1 MGVDCYI
8 HLPLD
13 VDVDDIAH
21 VMSILVGN
29 KPILEPIGNG
39 RDGDDALACHVKG
52 FRIEHTHTPH
62 MTMINLELV
71 GDAVNTHTGGLMVD
85 GAEHHYCHFFWCHRD
100 EQTGKIT
107 NCLYP
112 RSNAFWCALGKRLVQ
127 FFGGK
132 VHFSDCEEAKGK
144 NVYRSK
150 RHCPT
155 DRRGL
160 TPHDGK
166 KWNEYQKAMSELK
179 PLTKEDLDEVS
190 KLTGYPE
197 V

>member
-1 MGVDCYI
+1 MGVDTNIY
-8 HLPLD
+8 LPID
-13 VDVDDIAH
+13 VDIEDIGR
-21 VMSILVGN
+21 VMSILMGN
-29 KPILEPIGNG
+29 KPKLG
-39 RDGDDALACHVKG
+39 KG
-52 FRIEHTHTPH
+52 YDNSFSCCVGGFKFEHTNTPH
-62 MTMINLELV
+62 MTMILFTPE
-71 GDAVNTHTGGLMVD
+71 GGKFID
-85 GAEHHYCHFFWCHRD
+85 GQDTHYCHFFYCNRE
-100 EQTGKIT
+100 EQTGEIT

-112 RSNAFWCALGKRLVQ
+112 RSNPFWCALGKRLVQ

-132 VHFSDCEEAKGK
+132 VQFNDCGSAKGK

-150 RHCPT
+150 RHCPV

-179 PLTKEDLDEVS
+179 PLTKENLDEVR